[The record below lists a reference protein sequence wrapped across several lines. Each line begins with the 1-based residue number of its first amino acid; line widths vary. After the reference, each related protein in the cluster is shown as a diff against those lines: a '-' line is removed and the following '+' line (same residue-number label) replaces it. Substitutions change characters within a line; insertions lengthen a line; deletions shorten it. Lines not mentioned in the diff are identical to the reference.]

1 MAGLLLQW
9 FFLNNFCYYHSI
21 IYFYIPHPII
31 LAMCTSRSMPECL
44 LVLFLFLMFTL
55 SVSAQQK
62 TDESLY
68 IREYDDFIKVKTEY
82 IPDTKNRLFEFRNVS
97 AETLIIELTPCKYRP
112 YLNEFD
118 PLPAELFTKEGYD
131 NYLEFE
137 MKPGDIQW
145 REFVISPVNVWK
157 VNVEVRRKR

>member
-1 MAGLLLQW
+1 MKTMDVHPGFYLVVLLYTFSCSFGNAQG
-9 FFLNNFCYYHSI
+9 
-21 IYFYIPHPII
+21 
-31 LAMCTSRSMPECL
+31 RS
-44 LVLFLFLMFTL
+44 
-55 SVSAQQK
+55 
-62 TDESLY
+62 DESLY
-68 IREYDDFIKVKTEY
+68 IREYDEFIKVKTEY
-82 IPDTKNRLFEFRNVS
+82 IPETKNRLFEFRNVS

-145 REFVISPVNVWK
+145 REFVVSPVNVWK
-157 VNVEVRRKR
+157 VNIEVRRKK

>member
-1 MAGLLLQW
+1 MNEPKSLSSSSPVII
-9 FFLNNFCYYHSI
+9 FFL
-21 IYFYIPHPII
+21 I
-31 LAMCTSRSMPECL
+31 LP
-44 LVLFLFLMFTL
+44 LFAL
-55 SVSAQQK
+55 AQQR

-82 IPDTKNRLFEFRNVS
+82 NPDTKNRLFEFRNVS

-118 PLPAELFTKEGYD
+118 PLPSELFTKEGYD

-145 REFVISPVNVWK
+145 REFLISPVNVWK
-157 VNVEVRRKR
+157 VNVEVRRKK

>member
-1 MAGLLLQW
+1 MSKLRLLPG
-9 FFLNNFCYYHSI
+9 S
-21 IYFYIPHPII
+21 
-31 LAMCTSRSMPECL
+31 
-44 LVLFLFLMFTL
+44 LVLFFACLIFPL
-55 SVSAQQK
+55 VASAQQK

-82 IPDTKNRLFEFRNVS
+82 IPDTRNRLFEFRNVS
-97 AETLIIELTPCKYRP
+97 AEILIIELTPCKYRP

-145 REFVISPVNVWK
+145 REFIISPVNVWK
-157 VNVEVRRKR
+157 VNVEVRRKK

>member
-1 MAGLLLQW
+1 M
-9 FFLNNFCYYHSI
+9 SI
-21 IYFYIPHPII
+21 PKI
-31 LAMCTSRSMPECL
+31 LCAS
-44 LVLFLFLMFTL
+44 L
-55 SVSAQQK
+55 SVFILCLMLPLFASGQQK
-62 TDESLY
+62 PDESLY

-97 AETLIIELTPCKYRP
+97 AETLIVELTPCKYRP

-118 PLPAELFTKEGYD
+118 PLPDELFTKEGYD

-157 VNVEVRRKR
+157 VNVEVRRKK

>member
-1 MAGLLLQW
+1 MNKLYALPQGML
-9 FFLNNFCYYHSI
+9 
-21 IYFYIPHPII
+21 I
-31 LAMCTSRSMPECL
+31 LIFS
-44 LVLFLFLMFTL
+44 FMFNV
-55 SVSAQQK
+55 SGSAQQK
-62 TDESLY
+62 SDESLY
-68 IREYDDFIKVKTEY
+68 IREYDGFIKVKTEY
-82 IPDTKNRLFEFRNVS
+82 LPDTKNRLFEFRNVS

-145 REFVISPVNVWK
+145 REFVVSPVNVWK
-157 VNVEVRRKR
+157 VNIEVRRKK

>member
-1 MAGLLLQW
+1 MTHFMNEPKSLHAGLPVII
-9 FFLNNFCYYHSI
+9 FFL
-21 IYFYIPHPII
+21 
-31 LAMCTSRSMPECL
+31 L
-44 LVLFLFLMFTL
+44 LPLFA
-55 SVSAQQK
+55 SAQQRS
-62 TDESLY
+62 DESLY

-82 IPDTKNRLFEFRNVS
+82 IADTKNRMFEFRNVS

-118 PLPAELFTKEGYD
+118 PLPSELFTKEGYD

-157 VNVEVRRKR
+157 VNVEVRRKK

>member
-1 MAGLLLQW
+1 MSKSRFLPLSLPVL
-9 FFLNNFCYYHSI
+9 FFC
-21 IYFYIPHPII
+21 II
-31 LAMCTSRSMPECL
+31 LNING
-44 LVLFLFLMFTL
+44 
-55 SVSAQQK
+55 SAQQK

-82 IPDTKNRLFEFRNVS
+82 IPDTRNRLFEFRNVS
-97 AETLIIELTPCKYRP
+97 AEILIIELTPCKYRP

-145 REFVISPVNVWK
+145 REFVISPVNIWK
-157 VNVEVRRKR
+157 VNVEVRRKK

>member
-1 MAGLLLQW
+1 MSKPPLPAE
-9 FFLNNFCYYHSI
+9 S
-21 IYFYIPHPII
+21 
-31 LAMCTSRSMPECL
+31 L
-44 LVLFLFLMFTL
+44 LVFFFCVMVAQ
-55 SVSAQQK
+55 SVWSQQK

-157 VNVEVRRKR
+157 VNVEVRRKK